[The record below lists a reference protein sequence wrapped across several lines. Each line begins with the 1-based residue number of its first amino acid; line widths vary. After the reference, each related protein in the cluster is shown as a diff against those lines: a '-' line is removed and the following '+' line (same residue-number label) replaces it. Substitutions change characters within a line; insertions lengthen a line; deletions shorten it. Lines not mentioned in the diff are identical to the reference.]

1 MAIRYDAGYN
11 AKIAKVVK
19 RFNQKRI
26 RAIRQGYKEIPDPVK
41 VSDLKARYSSRRE
54 LNKELTLLNKFSSGG
69 ANVLETVENSGGA
82 VAIKWEFDHL
92 KANAKQAK
100 DFYARQ
106 YKIIASK
113 LGRFPSERIRLD
125 AIRNKVAALDVDLAY
140 MNQKQFNAYKG
151 VIRDY
156 LSQAS
161 KRRGGYRGFMAQT
174 LQIMRTVGIEEKDIN
189 RVMSKINTLSPEQ
202 FTQMY
207 EQSDLISRIFELAD
221 SPIYTSGKLKLYTTQ
236 DDAKDLLNTLVEE
249 VDDLVKKAKEEPEE
263 VEYDPFNDFMES
275 IGKDPYLQP
284 ERTPEGKIARSSL
297 TRKQVSDL
305 KALGWNDLIDE
316 TK

>member
-1 MAIRYDAGYN
+1 MAIRYDKAYN
-11 AKIAKVVK
+11 AKIAKTVK
-19 RFNQKRI
+19 RFNQKRL
-26 RAIRQGYKEIPDPVK
+26 RAIKQGYKEVPDPVK

-69 ANVLETVENSGGA
+69 ANVLQTIENSGGA

-113 LGRFPSERIRLD
+113 LGRFPSESIRLD
-125 AIRNKVAALDVDLAY
+125 AIRNKMAALDIDLAY
-140 MNQKQFNAYKG
+140 MNQKQFRDYRN
-151 VIRDY
+151 VVRDY

-161 KRRGGYRGFMAQT
+161 KRRGGYRGFMSQT
-174 LQIMRTVGIEEKDIN
+174 LQIMRTVGIAEKDIN
-189 RVMSKINTLSPEQ
+189 RVMSKINTLNPDQ

-221 SPIYTSGKLKLYTTQ
+221 SPIYTSGRLKLYTTQ

-249 VDDLVKKAKEEPEE
+249 VDDIVKKAKQEPEE
-263 VEYDPFNDFMES
+263 VEYDPLNDFMES
-275 IGKDPYLQP
+275 LKEDKYMQP
-284 ERTPEGKIARSSL
+284 ERTPDGKIARSSL
-297 TRKQVSDL
+297 TRRQVSDL
-305 KALGWNDLIDE
+305 KALGWDDLIDE